1 MKLKPVRVLFVSG
14 GTLDYG
20 GISSWMLSYASEF
33 NRDLVAVDFLVH
45 GMESGA
51 REQDALKLGAKVWHV
66 PYRGQDP
73 IGNRKGMRQAIA
85 SGYDILH
92 AHMDGMNAYPLEIAK
107 QNGVPIR
114 FSHSHNT
121 DFLTQNPIRRAIHE
135 AARRRIPASAT
146 HLFAC
151 SDSAGRFLYG
161 DARFDAGQ
169 VTLVKNAIDA
179 AKFQFDVTAR
189 ERLRDELGIQDQF
202 LVGHIGRF
210 DLRQKNQLFLLE
222 SFAKVKQKR
231 PDLMLALV
239 GDGSDRAQIES
250 KVIELN
256 LTNNVILLG
265 YREDVNALY
274 SAFDCFALPSLFE
287 GLGIVLIEAQASGLE
302 CLASEAVPRETQLGN
317 CRYLPLEID
326 TWADALVLA
335 GKKNDRDFP
344 AQEIA
349 AQGYDIHAAAQA
361 LQQFYLEAVK
371 LA

>member
-1 MKLKPVRVLFVSG
+1 MKPVRVLFVSG

-20 GISSWMLSYASEF
+20 GISSWMLAYASEL

-45 GMESGA
+45 GMEPGA

-73 IGNRKGMRQAIA
+73 VGNQKGMRQAIG
-85 SGYDILH
+85 SGYDIVH

-107 QNGVPIR
+107 QNGIPVRI
-114 FSHSHNT
+114 SHSHNT
-121 DFLTQNPIRRAIHE
+121 DFLTQNPIRRAFHE
-135 AARRRIPASAT
+135 AARRRIPTSAT

-151 SDSAGRFLYG
+151 SESAGRFLYG

-179 AKFQFDVTAR
+179 AKFRFDAVAR
-189 ERLRDELGIQDQF
+189 DCLRAQIGVGDRF

-210 DLRQKNQLFLLE
+210 DLRQKNQLFLLD
-222 SFAKVKQKR
+222 SFAKAKQKR

-239 GDGSDRAQIES
+239 GDGADRAEVETRIR
-250 KVIELN
+250 ELN
-256 LTNNVILLG
+256 LTNDVLLLG
-265 YREDVNALY
+265 YREDVAALY
-274 SAFDCFALPSLFE
+274 SAFDLFALPSLFE
-287 GLGIVLIEAQASGLE
+287 GLGIVLIEAQASGLD

-317 CRYLPLEID
+317 CRYLSLEAEV
-326 TWADALVLA
+326 WAGALALA
-335 GKKNDRDFP
+335 GNKTDRDFP
-344 AQEIA
+344 AEEIA
-349 AQGYDIHAAAQA
+349 AQGYDIHAAAQV

-371 LA
+371 RA